1 MSPAGWSQYVSLSR
15 VRDCFGEIGITQI
28 DQDFTRS
35 GLWSFQSLD
44 FGRNL
49 ARFIIYASFVLLRY
63 IRHFVRESVSD
74 VNIKYQKVIGSKE
87 RVQLLLPRL
96 SIYIL

>member
-1 MSPAGWSQYVSLSR
+1 MSPAGWSQYGSPSR
-15 VRDCFGEIGITQI
+15 VRDCSGEIGITQI

-49 ARFIIYASFVLLRY
+49 ARLIIYASFVLLGY

-74 VNIKYQKVIGSKE
+74 VIEIKDQRMIWKQRASTVIVTKV
-87 RVQLLLPRL
+87 
-96 SIYIL
+96 

>member
-1 MSPAGWSQYVSLSR
+1 MSESV
-15 VRDCFGEIGITQI
+15 GITQI

-49 ARFIIYASFVLLRY
+49 ARFIIYASFVLLGY

-74 VNIKYQKVIGSKE
+74 VKIRDQRGIGSRE
-87 RVQLLLPRL
+87 RV
-96 SIYIL
+96 

>member
-1 MSPAGWSQYVSLSR
+1 MSPASWSQYGSPSR
-15 VRDCFGEIGITQI
+15 VRDCWGEIWITQI

-35 GLWSFQSLD
+35 GLWSFHSLD

-49 ARFIIYASFVLLRY
+49 ARFIIYASLVLLRY

-74 VNIKYQKVIGSKE
+74 VIEIKDHRMIWKQRASTVIVTKV
-87 RVQLLLPRL
+87 
-96 SIYIL
+96 